1 MYASIVVWMCNWWR
15 SDDISRES
23 FCWQW
28 GQSSLPCHCDS
39 FSSKDRKYVRPDYS
53 IWQPS
58 CEKEPHEGKKKNLIY
73 SLLVMDKGIIL
84 VISYNP
90 KITAKNWLKK
100 KIKKGL
106 IFQALGQFFGGPKNP
121 HMDTWSITYLY
132 IHDQFNSRVYTF
144 VQITM

>member
-1 MYASIVVWMCNWWR
+1 MYTSIVVWMCNWWR

-73 SLLVMDKGIIL
+73 SLLVMDIIL
-84 VISYNP
+84 VTSYNP
-90 KITAKNWLKK
+90 KITAKNWLKNELRK
-100 KIKKGL
+100 
-106 IFQALGQFFGGPKNP
+106 ANMPKNP
-121 HMDTWSITYLY
+121 HDPSLICILIHILTYPWPIQFQSLY
-132 IHDQFNSRVYTF
+132 FCTNYSHIFG
-144 VQITM
+144 I

>member
-1 MYASIVVWMCNWWR
+1 MSVYASIVVWMCNWWR

-73 SLLVMDKGIIL
+73 SLLVMDIIL
-84 VISYNP
+84 VTSYNP
-90 KITAKNWLKK
+90 QNNCQKLAEKW
-100 KIKKGL
+100 IKKGL
-106 IFQALGQFFGGPKNP
+106 ICLRI
-121 HMDTWSITYLY
+121 HMIHHLSVYLSIYLL

-144 VQITM
+144 VQITSHIFGI